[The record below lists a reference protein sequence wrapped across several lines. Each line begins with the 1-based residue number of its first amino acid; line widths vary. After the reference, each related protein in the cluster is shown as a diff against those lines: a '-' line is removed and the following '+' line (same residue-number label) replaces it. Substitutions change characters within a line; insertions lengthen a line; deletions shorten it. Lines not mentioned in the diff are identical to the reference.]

1 MERRYE
7 RIRTKYRYY
16 QQGEH
21 EKYVG
26 HVFIYTMDYIE
37 DGKLKTE
44 VIVVNEK
51 DIFHKAL
58 EKARYFASKNK
69 NNA

>member
-1 MERRYE
+1 MGRRYE
-7 RIRTKYRYY
+7 RIRTKHRFYMV
-16 QQGEH
+16 GEH

-26 HVFIYTMDYIE
+26 HVFIFIMDYIE
-37 DGKLKTE
+37 EGKIKTD

-58 EKARYFASKNK
+58 DKARYFASKN
-69 NNA
+69 NA